1 MNERDMRIGD
11 SSEREHQALDAA
23 LAITLS
29 APPVPP
35 NFRSRLQASVRAA
48 ALADRSAARQA
59 LASEAQRKLTELR
72 TEYVAVRRRTLA
84 ACLGVAFL
92 AGGLVALAL
101 PWILQTFGSLGVY
114 VVPTAAAAAGV
125 AVGATW
131 LRRAGLLG

>member
-1 MNERDMRIGD
+1 MNERDFTLRD
-11 SSEREHQALDAA
+11 SRMREHRALDAA
-23 LAITLS
+23 LAISLS

-35 NFRSRLQASVRAA
+35 HFRTRLQASVRAT

-59 LASEAQRKLTELR
+59 LASEAQRKLNELR
-72 TEYVAVRRRTLA
+72 TEYVALRRRTLA
-84 ACLGVAFL
+84 ACLGVAFM

-125 AVGATW
+125 AVGLTW
-131 LRRAGLLG
+131 LRHAGWLG